1 VDFALVRASKP
12 FSTNG
17 GKRLRVSGTEL
28 RVVRLGLLPLATLR
42 LSGAT

>member
-1 VDFALVRASKP
+1 VGFALVRASKP

-17 GKRLRVSGTEL
+17 SKPLRVSGTEP
-28 RVVRLGLLPLATLR
+28 RVVRLGLLPPATLQ